1 MQGQCR
7 AEILMTNLLKS
18 EEDFKHILKIMFSK
32 SFVELGIKILCLK
45 DSHAI
50 FILPLYYL
58 H

>member
-50 FILPLYYL
+50 FILPL
-58 H
+58 